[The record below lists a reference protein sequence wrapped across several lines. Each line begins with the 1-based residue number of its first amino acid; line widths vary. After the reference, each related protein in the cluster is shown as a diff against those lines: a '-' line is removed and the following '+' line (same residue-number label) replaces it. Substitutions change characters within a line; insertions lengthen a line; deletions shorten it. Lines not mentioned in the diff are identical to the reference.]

1 MKPVKNEPTVAA
13 PATLQS
19 LRRDARIASPKRG
32 IAFTTGNLGASMI
45 GTARLTGESKTD
57 KEKVKL
63 FSFCLWLS
71 QSLAGGNV
79 TRPTS

>member
-32 IAFTTGNLGASMI
+32 IAFTTGNLGTSTI
-45 GTARLTGESKTD
+45 GTAPLTGEPTTD
-57 KEKVKL
+57 KRPEKSN
-63 FSFCLWLS
+63 FLS
-71 QSLAGGNV
+71 VSL
-79 TRPTS
+79 S